1 METSDLVERK
11 APSSQLDAAAAS
23 LGKESGW
30 PLFHLQY
37 LQALPK
43 PLRWFQL
50 RTTQGQTQMTKSS
63 AGLAEEKQAH
73 LFKAHSFLENNQ
85 SANYSLEYIPRI

>member
-63 AGLAEEKQAH
+63 ARLAEEKQAH
-73 LFKAHSFLENNQ
+73 LFKADSFLENNQ